1 MFDFP
6 QTLKSGS
13 RNLFFMLTSTDFQP
27 IGSKNLITFSEEKIM
42 ATTQSRD
49 NKSDKKS
56 SMSADNKKPT
66 KGSPSSGSSKNASPS
81 KSASS
86 SKSGGSKSSGRN
98 S

>member
-6 QTLKSGS
+6 QTLKSRS
-13 RNLFFMLTSTDFQP
+13 RNLFLMLTNAVFQP
-27 IGSKNLITFSEEKIM
+27 VGSKNLITFPEEKIM

-49 NKSDKKS
+49 SKSDKKS

-81 KSASS
+81 RSASS
-86 SKSGGSKSSGRN
+86 SKGSGSKSGSRN